1 MNTEIERRLTVLKS
15 TYPTNGVRSLV
26 TDVEQEFE
34 LLLGL
39 LRDVMACDDL
49 TGWSGPTASPLCDRI
64 SDVLAKRTGRV
75 GDAKRD

>member
-1 MNTEIERRLTVLKS
+1 MKHEIERRLTVLQK
-15 TYPTNGVRSLV
+15 TYPTNGIASLV
-26 TDVEQEFE
+26 VDVTEEME

-49 TGWSGPTASPLCDRI
+49 TGWSGPAASPLCDRI

-75 GDAKRD
+75 DDAKRD